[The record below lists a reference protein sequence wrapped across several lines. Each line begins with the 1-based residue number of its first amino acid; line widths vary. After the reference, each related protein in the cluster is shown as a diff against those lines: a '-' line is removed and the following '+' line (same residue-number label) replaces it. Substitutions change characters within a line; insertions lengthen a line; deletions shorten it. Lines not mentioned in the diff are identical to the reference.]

1 MDIIVDFLMD
11 NVSNL
16 SSARNITNIL
26 GSLHEK
32 TNHTTVGMYM
42 QYLCN
47 AFAFYKVRRYDIKGK
62 KYF

>member
-1 MDIIVDFLMD
+1 MDFLMD

-32 TNHTTVGMYM
+32 INHTTVGMYK

-47 AFAFYKVRRYDIKGK
+47 AFTFLKSEGMILRAKNIFKNK
-62 KYF
+62 